1 MATAIRA
8 ANAAVISQT
17 TTNVTAMRVTAV
29 RPCRVYF
36 QIDCLGIDP
45 TDNKV
50 VAKVVRGRSN
60 GTPGSAI
67 APTALDSTDSDTVG
81 NLATFL
87 DTFSGV
93 SSGGTEIEEI
103 TIHPQGH
110 RYTMSHKLAAGETLD
125 LETDVYATDTVPLKV
140 QAFVRDLN

>member
-8 ANAAVISQT
+8 VNAAVISQT
-17 TTNVTAMRVTAV
+17 TTAVTAMRVTAV

-36 QIDCLGIDP
+36 QADCYGIDP

-50 VAKVVRGRSN
+50 IGKVVRGRSN
-60 GTPGSAI
+60 GTPGSALT
-67 APTALDSTDSDTVG
+67 PTALDSTDADTVG

-87 DTFSGV
+87 DTFSAP

-103 TIHPQGH
+103 SIHPQGH
-110 RYTMSHKLAAGETLD
+110 RYTMSHKLAVGETLD
-125 LETDVYATDTVPLKV
+125 LETDMYAADTVPIKV